1 MFKRILFPVD
11 FSLHSSTIMG
21 CLPYLKRAGM
31 EEALLVHVI
40 DPTEAVQWANLEEAI
55 AARRKEAEEKMG
67 RFVSDM
73 QSHYEGIKGTI
84 MTAIGLPYREILRIA
99 EEQKASLIVMG
110 SHGHSFGECAVL
122 GSVTYNVMRQTR
134 VPIVIAKIQWMEDGG
149 EKKPVCMGMENIFR
163 KVLYPTDFS
172 GYSLSVLQLIEH
184 WGSAG
189 IEEVVI
195 VHIQDTTTL
204 FPHLQHKMGEFNA
217 VDAERLEKMQA
228 RLERAGYRV
237 KTILKTGV
245 PFVEINRIADE
256 ENVSMIM
263 LSSQG
268 KSAIKEA
275 LMGSV
280 SEAIARDHIRPV
292 MIIPKTWTFSG

>member
-1 MFKRILFPVD
+1 MFKRILFPID
-11 FSLHSSTIMG
+11 FSLHSNTMLG
-21 CLPYLKRAGM
+21 CIPNLERAGM

-55 AARRKEAEEKMG
+55 AARKREAEEKMG
-67 RFVSDM
+67 HVISEM
-73 QSHYEGIKGTI
+73 LSLHEGIKGKT
-84 MTAIGLPYREILRIA
+84 MTAVGLPYREILRIA
-99 EEQKASLIVMG
+99 EEQKVSLIVMS

-134 VPIVIAKIQWMEDGG
+134 VPIVIAKLRFMKDGG

-172 GYSLSVLQLIEH
+172 GYSMSVLQLIEH
-184 WGSAG
+184 LEKAG
-189 IEEVVI
+189 IEEVVV
-195 VHIQDTTTL
+195 VHIQDTTKL
-204 FPHLQHKMGEFNA
+204 LPHLQHKMGEFNV
-217 VDAERLEKMQA
+217 VDTERLEKMKT
-228 RLERAGYRV
+228 RLERVGHKV

-245 PFVEINRIADE
+245 PFVEINRLAEE

-292 MIIPKTWTFSG
+292 MIIPKNWEIRD